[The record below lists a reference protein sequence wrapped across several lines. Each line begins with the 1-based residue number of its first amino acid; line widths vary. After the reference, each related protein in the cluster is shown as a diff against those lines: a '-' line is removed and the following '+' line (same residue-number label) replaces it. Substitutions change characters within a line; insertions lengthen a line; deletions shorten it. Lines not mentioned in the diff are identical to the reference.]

1 MTATAEGE
9 AMELTDQHGLAFAL
23 PEGAATPVPDPR
35 LLALM
40 VDGCAAPLV
49 LVGRD
54 GRVLR
59 ANRAC
64 AEMLSTTVPDLVGR
78 PVWEVF
84 PLISGADT
92 TREQWQRFATGTA
105 EPPAGEQLS
114 TDRIGNRRRVAWT
127 YRPISDELC
136 VVGTGVDVTRE
147 RLAEAHWRQKAQTDP
162 LTGLANRAAFE
173 ESIVQHVDLRSG
185 LGCGVLFC
193 DLDGFKAIND
203 THGHA
208 AGDRLLVEISHRLA
222 STVRGGDLVARF
234 GGDEFAILLP
244 AVGLIEMRALSTRLE
259 RLVRR
264 PVRLSDGDG
273 ELEKAKTVTVG
284 ISIGL
289 SVASPGDD
297 PSAALREADERMYEV
312 KARHST
318 RRVLTLAAEA

>member
-1 MTATAEGE
+1 
-9 AMELTDQHGLAFAL
+9 MELIDSGDLGFAV
-23 PEGAATPVPDPR
+23 PDGPRPVVGGGPDPR

-49 LVGRD
+49 LVGQD

-64 AEMLSTTVPDLVGR
+64 ADMLSTTVDDVVGR
-78 PVWEVF
+78 PVWDVF
-84 PLISGADT
+84 PLVDGADN
-92 TREQWQRFATGTA
+92 TRERWQRFAVGAA

-127 YRPISDELC
+127 YRPISGDPC

-173 ESIVQHVDLRSG
+173 ESIGQHVDLRTG
-185 LGCGVLFC
+185 LGCGILFC
-193 DLDGFKAIND
+193 DLDGFKAVND

-208 AGDRLLVEISHRLA
+208 AGDHLLIEIGGRLSA
-222 STVRGGDLVARF
+222 TVRGGDMVARF

-244 AVGLIEMRALSTRLE
+244 AVGLIEMRALATRLE

-264 PVRLSDGDG
+264 PVRIG
-273 ELEKAKTVTVG
+273 EDRNVTVG

-289 SVASPGDD
+289 AVASPGDD
-297 PSAALREADERMYEV
+297 PAAVLREADERMYEV
-312 KARHST
+312 KARHAT
-318 RRVLTLAAEA
+318 RRVLTLQ

>member
-1 MTATAEGE
+1 
-9 AMELTDQHGLAFAL
+9 
-23 PEGAATPVPDPR
+23 
-35 LLALM
+35 M

-49 LVGRD
+49 LVGPD

-64 AEMLSTTVPDLVGR
+64 AEMLSTTVADVVGR

-84 PLISGADT
+84 PLTGGADD
-92 TREQWQRFATGTA
+92 TRERWQRFASGTA

-127 YRPISDELC
+127 YRPIGEDEPW

-147 RLAEAHWRQKAQTDP
+147 RLAEAHWRRKAQTDP

-173 ESIVQHVDLRSG
+173 EAIGQHVDLDTG
-185 LGCGVLFC
+185 LGCGILFC

-203 THGHA
+203 AYGHG
-208 AGDRLLVEISHRLA
+208 AGDHLLIEVSDRLA
-222 STVRGGDLVARF
+222 TTVRTGDMVARF

-244 AVGLIEMRALSTRLE
+244 AVGLIEMRALATRLE

-264 PVRLSDGDG
+264 PVRIAED
-273 ELEKAKTVTVG
+273 ELVTVG

-289 SVASPGDD
+289 AVASPGDD
-297 PSAALREADERMYEV
+297 PAAALREADDRMYAV
-312 KARHST
+312 KARHAA
-318 RRVLTLAAEA
+318 RRVLTLH

>member
-1 MTATAEGE
+1 
-9 AMELTDQHGLAFAL
+9 MELIEGGGGGLAVS
-23 PEGAATPVPDPR
+23 PGVSGPRGPRGDGADGRDPR
-35 LLALM
+35 LLSLM

-54 GRVLR
+54 GHVLR

-64 AEMLSTTVPDLVGR
+64 AEMLSTTVSELVDR

-84 PLISGADT
+84 PLINGPDT
-92 TREQWQRFATGTA
+92 TREQWQRFATGAA

-127 YRPISDELC
+127 YQPISDELC

-147 RLAEAHWRQKAQTDP
+147 RLAEAHWRRKAQTDP

-173 ESIVQHVDLRSG
+173 ETIAQHVDLSSG
-185 LGCGVLFC
+185 LGCGILFC
-193 DLDGFKAIND
+193 DLDGFKAVND

-208 AGDRLLVEISHRLA
+208 AGDHLLVEISSRLA
-222 STVRGGDLVARF
+222 TTVRGGDMVARF

-264 PVRLSDGDG
+264 PVRLGDDPSS
-273 ELEKAKTVTVG
+273 AVSVTVG

-289 SVASPGDD
+289 AVASPGDD
-297 PSAALREADERMYEV
+297 PGAALREADEQMYVV
-312 KARHST
+312 KARHSA
-318 RRVLTLAAEA
+318 RRVFTLAAEA